1 MPVPGGKPN
10 AVGEAVLGGS
20 QGGPVEAKKIMWIL
34 GSQVESREELGRM
47 DGVVVDVSQELSLH
61 LERRVATEVVY

>member
-20 QGGPVEAKKIMWIL
+20 QGGPVEVKKIMWIL
-34 GSQVESREELGRM
+34 GSQVEAGRSESNGGSCGRCVA
-47 DGVVVDVSQELSLH
+47 GVVTLPG
-61 LERRVATEVVY
+61 TEGGY